1 MGYRLGVDT
10 GGTHTDLVL
19 VDDVSGRVWV
29 DKVPSTPAVPS
40 DGVINGAKQI
50 LRKAQVRAGEL
61 DLMVYGTT
69 VSVNRIIQGAATKTA
84 LLTTAGFGDVLEFAR
99 AYRFGDI
106 YDTHWTP
113 PKPIVPRQE
122 VREVSERV
130 NFRGDVITPLD
141 VAQVESLA
149 RGLGDIESVAV
160 CFLHSNQFPAHEREV
175 REIFQRVRPEIS
187 VSLSSDLTVATGE
200 YERAS
205 TAAVDAFVKPRLKEH
220 FEYLEAQLR
229 EIGITCPIFTMQGN
243 GEVMTLAAAA
253 SSPVRVMNS
262 GPVAGVIAGADLCQQ
277 LGNLTAV
284 TVDMGGTS
292 TDVAVVNEG
301 RPRETQRGD
310 LHGNPVSQ
318 STIEVDPIGAGGGSV
333 AWVDDGGA
341 LRVGPHSAG
350 ADPGP
355 ACYGKGGTEPTV
367 TDAALV
373 LGYLSPEGLLGG
385 ATQLRRELASEAINR
400 VIAGPLGL
408 SEHEAAY
415 GIVRIAAAASL
426 RAIRR
431 MTVARGF
438 DPRDLVMVSFGGAG
452 GLIGATL
459 AHELEVSGL
468 IVPTNPGNVSA
479 RGLLL
484 TDQRQD
490 EMAPLNKLVHD
501 VDGGALA
508 QTFASL
514 NSRGK
519 AALADGTSGEDLEH
533 VHSLDLRY
541 MGQAYDLTIDFDG
554 DYDPDRLTR
563 EFHQKHADRYGH
575 ADTTNPVQVAIA
587 RATTVRR
594 TPKVTFAAD
603 NAPRVDDLAPTY
615 RDAFFGEWHKTPIY
629 TRSELRPDD
638 AFDGPFIVQEQGST
652 TVGLPGDR
660 CTVLPDGSVSRL
672 CPGAWQP
679 LTLRHRDATELSP
692 RRSPETLGRERRSPG
707 EKSALTWA
715 FLSG

>member
-19 VDDVSGRVWV
+19 VDDVSGTVWV

-50 LRKAQVRAGEL
+50 LAKANVPAESL

-69 VSVNRIIQGAATKTA
+69 VSVNRILQGGSTKTA

-99 AYRFGDI
+99 AYRFGNI
-106 YDTHWTP
+106 YDTRWKP
-113 PKPIVPRQE
+113 PTPIVSRDN
-122 VREVSERV
+122 VREVTERV
-130 NFRGDVITPLD
+130 NFRGDVVTPLD
-141 VAQVESLA
+141 EAEVEA
-149 RGLGDIESVAV
+149 IAVQLGDIESVAV
-160 CFLHSNQFPAHEREV
+160 CFLHANQFPGHERAV
-175 REIFQRVRPEIS
+175 RDIFQRVRPDIS
-187 VSLSSDLTVATGE
+187 VSLSSDLTASTGE

-220 FEYLEAQLR
+220 FEYLEEQLR
-229 EIGITCPIFTMQGN
+229 EIGITCPIYTMQGN
-243 GEVMTLAAAA
+243 GGVMTLAAAA
-253 SSPVRVMNS
+253 ATPVRVMNS

-284 TVDMGGTS
+284 TLDMGGTS

-301 RPRETQRGD
+301 RPRETQTGD

-355 ACYGKGGTEPTV
+355 ACYGKGGTEPTT

-373 LGYLSPEGLLGG
+373 LGYLSPDGLLGG
-385 ATQLRRELASEAINR
+385 ATQLRRDLASEAINR
-400 VIAGPLGL
+400 VVAGPLGL

-415 GIVRIAAAASL
+415 GIVRLAAAASL

-438 DPRDLVMVSFGGAG
+438 DPRDLAMVSFGGAG
-452 GLIGATL
+452 GLIGAPL
-459 AHELEVSGL
+459 AHELEVSEL

-484 TDQRQD
+484 TDQRHD
-490 EMAPLNKLVHD
+490 EMWPLNQLVEEVAAAD
-501 VDGGALA
+501 LLE
-508 QTFASL
+508 TFISL
-514 NSRGK
+514 EERGT
-519 AALADGTSGEDLEH
+519 AALSEGTSGSDLEH
-533 VHSLDLRY
+533 LRSLDLRY
-541 MGQAYDLTIDFDG
+541 LGQAYDLTIEFDG
-554 DYDPDRLTR
+554 EYHPERLI
-563 EFHQKHADRYGH
+563 EAFHQTHEERYGH
-575 ADTTNPVQVAIA
+575 ADRSNPVQVVMA
-587 RATTVRR
+587 RTTTVRR
-594 TPKVTFAAD
+594 TPKITFAPAD
-603 NAPRVDDLAPTY
+603 APREGRPEPTY
-615 RDAFFGEWHKTPIY
+615 RDAYFGEWYKTPIY
-629 TRSELRPDD
+629 TRTELRPDD
-638 AFDGPFIVQEQGST
+638 TFEGPFIVQEQGST
-652 TVGLPGDR
+652 TVGLPGDQ
-660 CTVLPDGSVSRL
+660 CTVLADGSLRIVS
-672 CPGAWQP
+672 
-679 LTLRHRDATELSP
+679 
-692 RRSPETLGRERRSPG
+692 
-707 EKSALTWA
+707 EKSSLRT
-715 FLSG
+715 STSR

>member
-19 VDDVSGRVWV
+19 IDDVSGTVWV

-50 LRKAQVRAGEL
+50 LGKAQVQAESL

-69 VSVNRIIQGAATKTA
+69 VSVNRILQGGSTRTA
-84 LLTTAGFGDVLEFAR
+84 LLTTAGFGDVLELAR
-99 AYRFGDI
+99 AYRFGNI
-106 YDTHWTP
+106 YDTRWKP
-113 PKPIVPRQE
+113 PKPIISRDNVHE
-122 VREVSERV
+122 ISERV
-130 NFRGDVITPLD
+130 TFRGDVVTPLD

-149 RGLGDIESVAV
+149 AQLGDIESIAV
-160 CFLHSNQFPAHEREV
+160 CFLHSNQFSDHERAV
-175 REIFQRVRPEIS
+175 REIFLRVRPDIS
-187 VSLSSDLTVATGE
+187 VSLSSDLTASTGE

-229 EIGITCPIFTMQGN
+229 EIGITCPVYTMQGN
-243 GEVMTLAAAA
+243 GGVMTLAAAA
-253 SSPVRVMNS
+253 ASPVRVMNS

-284 TVDMGGTS
+284 TLDMGGTS

-301 RPRETQRGD
+301 RPRETQSGQ

-373 LGYLSPEGLLGG
+373 LGYLSPDGLLGG
-385 ATQLRRELASEAINR
+385 ATKLRRELASEAINR
-400 VIAGPLGL
+400 VVAGPLGL
-408 SEHEAAY
+408 TEHEAAY
-415 GIVRIAAAASL
+415 GIVRLAAAASL

-452 GLIGATL
+452 GLIGAIL
-459 AHELEVSGL
+459 SHELEVSGL
-468 IVPTNPGNVSA
+468 IIPTNPGNVSA

-484 TDQRQD
+484 TDQRHD
-490 EMAPLNKLVHD
+490 EMWPLNKLVHD
-501 VDGGALA
+501 VAGSDLA
-508 QTFASL
+508 EIYTSL
-514 NSRGK
+514 EKNGT
-519 AALADGTSGEDLEH
+519 AALLDGTTGADLEH
-533 VHSLDLRY
+533 VRFLDLRY
-541 MGQAYDLTIDFDG
+541 LGQAFDLTIESNG
-554 DYDPDRLTR
+554 DYNPEHVTE
-563 EFHQKHADRYGH
+563 EFHRIHAERYGH
-575 ADTTNPVQVAIA
+575 SDKSNPVQVVMA
-587 RATTVRR
+587 RTTTVRR
-594 TPKVTFAAD
+594 TPNITFAA
-603 NAPRVDDLAPTY
+603 ATSPREGGPVPIH
-615 RDAFFGEWHKTPIY
+615 RDVYFGEWRKTPIY

-638 AFDGPFIVQEQGST
+638 TFEGPFIVQEQGST
-652 TVGLPGDR
+652 TVGLPGDH
-660 CTVLPDGSVSRL
+660 CKVLSDGSLLITPKS
-672 CPGAWQP
+672 
-679 LTLRHRDATELSP
+679 SP
-692 RRSPETLGRERRSPG
+692 RTSTSR
-707 EKSALTWA
+707 
-715 FLSG
+715 

>member
-29 DKVPSTPAVPS
+29 DKVPSTPSVPS

-50 LRKAQVRAGEL
+50 LGKAQVQAGSL

-69 VSVNRIIQGAATKTA
+69 VSVNRILQGGSTKTA

-106 YDTHWTP
+106 YDTRWTP
-113 PKPIVPRQE
+113 PRPIIPRNR
-122 VREVSERV
+122 VHEVSERV
-130 NFRGDVITPLD
+130 NFRGDIVTPLD
-141 VAQVESLA
+141 INQVESLA
-149 RGLGDIESVAV
+149 MSFGDLESVAV
-160 CFLHSNQFPAHEREV
+160 CFLHSNQFPEHEREA
-175 REIFQRVRPEIS
+175 REILQRIRPEIS
-187 VSLSSDLTVATGE
+187 VSLSSDLTAATGE

-229 EIGITCPIFTMQGN
+229 EIGINCPVYTMQGN
-243 GEVMTLAAAA
+243 GGVMTLTAAAA
-253 SSPVRVMNS
+253 SPVRVMNS

-277 LGNLTAV
+277 LGNLTAI
-284 TVDMGGTS
+284 TLDMGGTS

-301 RPRETQRGD
+301 RPRETQSGN

-355 ACYGKGGTEPTV
+355 ACYGKGGSEPTT

-373 LGYLSPEGLLGG
+373 LGYLSPDGLLGG
-385 ATQLRRELASEAINR
+385 ATQLNQELASEAINR
-400 VIAGPLGL
+400 VVAGPLGL

-415 GIVRIAAAASL
+415 GIVRLAAAASL

-431 MTVARGF
+431 MTVARGY
-438 DPRDLVMVSFGGAG
+438 DPRDLAMVSFGGAG
-452 GLIGATL
+452 GLIGAIL
-459 AHELEVSGL
+459 AHELEVSEL

-484 TDQRQD
+484 TDQRHD
-490 EMAPLNKLVHD
+490 EMWPLNALVND
-501 VDGGALA
+501 VAGADLLRI
-508 QTFASL
+508 FSSL
-514 NSRGK
+514 KDRGT
-519 AALADGTSGEDLEH
+519 AALLEETSGTDLEH
-533 VHSLDLRY
+533 VQSLDLRY
-541 MGQAYDLTIDFDG
+541 LGQAYDLTIEYDG
-554 DYDPDRLTR
+554 GYDPASLTE
-563 EFHQKHADRYGH
+563 EFHRIHADRYGH
-575 ADTTNPVQVAIA
+575 ADESNPVQVVMA
-587 RATTVRR
+587 RTTTIRR
-594 TPKVTFAAD
+594 TPKITFAAGTSARD
-603 NAPRVDDLAPTY
+603 GGLAPNY
-615 RDAFFGEWHKTPIY
+615 RDVYFGEWLRTPIY
-629 TRSELRPDD
+629 TRSELRPGD
-638 AFDGPFIVQEQGST
+638 AFEGPFIVQEQGST

-660 CTVLPDGSVSRL
+660 CKVLPDGSLQITPES
-672 CPGAWQP
+672 
-679 LTLRHRDATELSP
+679 SP
-692 RRSPETLGRERRSPG
+692 RTLQSR
-707 EKSALTWA
+707 
-715 FLSG
+715 